1 MPEQLDH
8 EVASRRFTALIK
20 TAKLLNESDSVDHAI
35 QQICNVI
42 REAYIEPDNLSV
54 YISYDSHEFKSKDF
68 CASRWIE
75 RHAFEITDKI
85 KGVIE
90 IHHSGKLNEVSA
102 RELLQQ
108 DNSFIASIADLIS
121 GKISNY
127 LLTGL
132 LHENTERIK
141 ELTSIHRAAEILK
154 RGSSFKE
161 SLQDICLLLPEAFQ
175 YPEYTAARITFGE
188 IIFTSRK
195 FRDTPWVLKQ
205 TFETPNLKQGIIE
218 IFYLKEFPIA
228 DEGPFLKEELMLIN
242 TLSSLISNSGSQNE
256 LEQLILNNTERLKEL
271 KGLNQTSLI
280 LQKGKP
286 VDEALQD
293 ICSILPDAYQYP
305 EHTAVRIIYNS
316 RVFMSRNFTETQWV
330 QRQSFET
337 PKKLKGI
344 IEVFYLKEFPEED
357 EGPFLKE
364 ERDLLINI
372 SGLIAGSAIKNVFDN
387 LLYENRERLKEL
399 KLLNQTTRIISMSKP
414 VDETLQKIVNIVP
427 KSWQY
432 PKYTTARI
440 FYEGKAYVSKN
451 FAETMWKQ
459 KENFIT
465 VDNKKG
471 IIEVFYLK
479 KFPDEYEGPFLKE
492 ERNLIVNL
500 GKLISGYLNDHKG
513 REMINKITFSAVP
526 VFKPDEYRQSL
537 IKNKRPLQLFF
548 NQQTIEKYI
557 YLDMMKY
564 KVKEILFVATLY
576 DAFTLE
582 NESSFFE
589 QFMGIIYQYS
599 LFSLPR
605 ITGVT
610 TTEEALELLES
621 MRFDLVIIMVGM
633 DRETPV
639 MLSEQIRTK
648 RPDLLIYFLLNQK
661 KNMQYF
667 EELVPT
673 IGSVN
678 KLFIWSGDSQIFFA
692 MVKSIE
698 DQVNVENDTKI
709 GLVRIILLIEDS
721 PQYYSKYLPILY
733 SIVFGQVQQ
742 VLPEV
747 EKNELDKICK
757 MRSRPKILHA
767 SNYEDAMSIFEK
779 YKDFLLCVIS
789 DVEFERGGKLD
800 KKAGIRFIKHL
811 KSHILNLPIILQSSE
826 RSNELLARK
835 LNVSFINK
843 NSETL
848 LNDLKNFL
856 NEYLGFGDFVFRDKE
871 GKVIAEASS
880 MREFES
886 MLKVIPDE
894 TFYLHASEN
903 QFSLWLM
910 ARGEIELARTLNP
923 LRIDEI
929 GTVRESKKLFID
941 TIKKYKE
948 EKKKGKVLNFDETAT
963 LDEKNIVSLS
973 PGSFGGKGR
982 GLAFIN
988 ALINNLDFSH
998 LNGNINIRTPV
1009 TAIIGTD
1016 EFENFID
1023 DNDLFE
1029 IIINPATDYN
1039 KLKDQFIRAR
1049 LSPILIKKLEFFLDQ
1064 LEKPIAIRSSSIS
1077 EDSLTQPFAGIFD
1090 TYIIPNNKEDKNA
1103 VLNNLMN
1110 AIKLVYAS
1118 VFSGKSK
1125 NFFKSIN
1132 HKVEEEKMA
1141 IVLQEL
1147 VGERYGDYYYPHLS
1161 GVAQSYNYYPVA
1173 HMKPEEGF
1181 AVVAFGLGSYVME
1194 GWNSYRFSPKYPK
1207 IEMFTTKDL
1216 MNTSQVKFYALDC
1229 SKNDFDYINN
1239 GELASLA
1246 LLNIGEAEK
1255 QQTLNHCVSVYN
1267 PNNDRIEPGLSNA
1280 GPRILN
1286 FADILKYGYIP
1297 LAETIDNM
1305 LITME
1310 EALGSP
1316 VEIEY
1321 AVDLNKTKNNL
1332 PSFYLLQIKP
1342 LIGSHYNLS
1351 IDFNSLDQNKML
1363 MFTKSSLGNGEITF
1377 IRDIIYID
1385 TNNFDKLKTQEM
1397 VSEIDMLNSKM
1408 IRQKK
1413 QYILIGPGRWGTRDP
1428 FLGIPVIWPQI
1439 SNAKVIV
1446 EISLA
1451 NFPLDSSLGSHFFHN
1466 LTSMNIGY
1474 FSIQNSSVTDFIKWN
1489 ILGAQPVIHRTKH
1502 FKHVYFEEPLKIY
1515 MDGKI
1520 KTSAVIYS

>member
-1 MPEQLDH
+1 MAEHLDY
-8 EVASRRFTALIK
+8 EVAGRRLSAITK
-20 TAKLLNESDSVDHAI
+20 TAKLLNETGSIELAL
-35 QQICNVI
+35 QQICDII
-42 REAYIEPDNLSV
+42 REAYVEPDKLSV
-54 YISYDSHEFKSKDF
+54 YISYDHHEFRSADF
-68 CASRWIE
+68 KTSRWLE
-75 RHAFEITDKI
+75 RHLFDITDKI
-85 KGVIE
+85 KGIIE
-90 IHHSGKLNEVSA
+90 IHHSGKLNEISA
-102 RELLQQ
+102 KELLKQ
-108 DNSFIASIADLIS
+108 DNSFIANIGDLIS

-127 LLTGL
+127 LLAGI

-141 ELTSIHRAAEILK
+141 ELTSIHRTAEILK
-154 RGSSFKE
+154 RGISFEE
-161 SLQDICLLLPEAFQ
+161 SLQEICLLLPEAFQ
-175 YPEYTAARITFGE
+175 YPAYTAARITFGDMV
-188 IIFTSRK
+188 FTSRK
-195 FRDTPWVLKQ
+195 FKETPWVLNK
-205 TFETPNLKQGIIE
+205 TFETPKLKTGTIE
-218 IFYLKEFPIA
+218 IYYLKEFPVA
-228 DEGPFLKEELMLIN
+228 FEGPFLKEELMLIN
-242 TLSSLISNSGSQNE
+242 TLSSLISNSGSQIE
-256 LEQLILNNTERLKEL
+256 LEQLIQKNAERLKEL
-271 KGLNQTSLI
+271 RGLNQTSLI
-280 LQKGKP
+280 LRESRT
-286 VDEALQD
+286 VDESLQT
-293 ICSILPDAYQYP
+293 ICAILPEAYQYP
-305 EHTAVRIIYNS
+305 EYTAVRITYDS
-316 RVFMSRNFTETQWV
+316 RIFTSKNFIETLWV
-330 QRQSFET
+330 QRQSFES

-344 IEVFYLKEFPEED
+344 IEVFYLKEFPEAD

-372 SGLIAGSAIKNVFDN
+372 ASLIAGSAIRNVFNN

-399 KLLNQTTRIISMSKP
+399 KLINQTTRIISMSRP
-414 VDETLQKIVNIVP
+414 VDETLQKIVSIIP
-427 KSWQY
+427 GSWQY
-432 PKYTTARI
+432 PGYTAARI
-440 FYEGKAYVSKN
+440 RFEGKTYVSRN
-451 FAETMWKQ
+451 FSETMWVQ

-471 IIEVFYLK
+471 IIEVFYQK
-479 KFPDEYEGPFLKE
+479 EFPDSYEGPFMKE
-492 ERNLIVNL
+492 ERNLIFNL
-500 GKLISGYLNDHKG
+500 GKLISGYLNNYKG
-513 REMINKITFSAVP
+513 REIINKIKFSAVP

-537 IKNKRPLQLFF
+537 IRNKRPLQLFF

-610 TTEEALELLES
+610 TTEEAMGLLDNT
-621 MRFDLVIIMVGM
+621 RFDLVIIMVGM

-639 MLSEQIRTK
+639 RLSDQIREK
-648 RPDLLIYFLLNQK
+648 CPDLLIYLLLNQK
-661 KNMQYF
+661 SNIQYF

-673 IGSVN
+673 ISSVN
-678 KLFIWSGDSQIFFA
+678 KLFMWTGDSQIFFA

-721 PQYYSKYLPILY
+721 AQYYSKYLPILY

-767 SNYEDAMSIFEK
+767 TNYEDAMSIFEK

-789 DVEFERGGKLD
+789 DVEFERDGRPD
-800 KKAGIRFIKHL
+800 KKAGIRFIKYM

-826 RSNELLARK
+826 KSNEQLAGK

-856 NEYLGFGDFVFRDKE
+856 NAYLGFGDFIFRDKE
-871 GKVIAEASS
+871 GRPIAVASS

-886 MLKVIPDE
+886 LLKAIPDE

-923 LRIDEI
+923 LRIDDI
-929 GTVRESKKLFID
+929 RQVVESKKLFID
-941 TIKKYKE
+941 TIKKYKD

-988 ALINNLDFSH
+988 ALVNNLDFSA
-998 LNGNINIRTPV
+998 LNGRINIRAPV
-1009 TAIIGTD
+1009 TAIVGTD
-1016 EFENFID
+1016 EFEDFIER
-1023 DNDLFE
+1023 NDLFDF
-1029 IIINPATDYN
+1029 IINPEMEFGD
-1039 KLKDQFIRAR
+1039 LKNHFIRAD
-1049 LSPILIKKLEFFLDQ
+1049 LSESLIKKLEFFLDQ
-1064 LEKPIAIRSSSIS
+1064 VEKPIAVRSSSIS

-1090 TYIIPNNKEDKNA
+1090 TYILPNNRGNKKS
-1103 VLNNLMN
+1103 VLKSLVN

-1125 NFFKSIN
+1125 NFFRSIN

-1147 VGERYGDYYYPHLS
+1147 VGAQYDSYYYPHLS
-1161 GVAQSYNYYPVA
+1161 GVAQSFNYYPVA

-1194 GWNSYRFSPKYPK
+1194 GWNSYRFSPKYPNV
-1207 IEMFTTKDL
+1207 EMFTTKDL
-1216 MNTSQVKFYALDC
+1216 INTSQVKFYALDC
-1229 SKNDFDYINN
+1229 SKNDFDYVKN
-1239 GELASLA
+1239 GELASL
-1246 LLNIGEAEK
+1246 LLLDISEAEK

-1267 PNNDRIEPGLSNA
+1267 PDNDRIEPGLSDA

-1286 FADILKYGYIP
+1286 FADILKYDYIP

-1321 AVDLNKTKNNL
+1321 AVDLNRTENNL

-1342 LIGSHYNLS
+1342 LIGSHYSLS
-1351 IDFNSLDQNKML
+1351 IDFDKLDRSQML
-1363 MFTKSSLGNGEITF
+1363 LYTRSSLGNGEVNYIQDVIF
-1377 IRDIIYID
+1377 IDIKH
-1385 TNNFDKLKTQEM
+1385 FDKLKTQEM
-1397 VSEIDMLNSKM
+1397 VAEIDKLNNKM
-1408 IRQKK
+1408 IRQNK

-1446 EISLA
+1446 EVSLA

-1474 FSIQNSSVTDFIKWN
+1474 FSIQETSMNDFIRWN
-1489 ILGAQPVIHRTKH
+1489 ILDEQYIVHQTRY
-1502 FKHVYFEEPLKIY
+1502 FKHVRFEKPLLVY
-1515 MDGKI
+1515 MDGRI
-1520 KTSAVIYS
+1520 KTSAVIYN